1 MRILW
6 VSFFIGWFCNAICMK
21 YGGVS
26 LFRKM
31 QFFFIGLIIG
41 DMFMGGIW
49 AIVGEFSFTSYMVL
63 PD

>member
-1 MRILW
+1 
-6 VSFFIGWFCNAICMK
+6 MK
-21 YGGVS
+21 YGGVT

-41 DMFMGGIW
+41 DLLMGGIW
-49 AIVGEFSFTSYMVL
+49 AIIGQFSYTSYMVL